1 MAFLHWLSQMREL
14 PWYILTR
21 CAILAC
27 VMLASTLLALVWAVA
42 SGLDAPLLWRYADD
56 LLTLAPV
63 VLLSGLFAAAFL
75 DNILDRFG
83 DE

>member
-1 MAFLHWLSQMREL
+1 MAFIHWLHRLREL

-27 VMLASTLLALVWAVA
+27 VMLGSTLLALVWTRA
-42 SGLDAPLLWRYADD
+42 SGTDAPLLWRYARE

-63 VLLSGLFAAAFL
+63 VLFSGLFAAAFL
-75 DNILDRFG
+75 ENIMDRR
-83 DE
+83 